1 MLKSFT
7 VSNVKELEQLEQKL
21 YESMDKTLSQINSEI
36 ASNYSQTLFT
46 KMKFGDIGF
55 DHLNSNRE
63 LNVIEQINQSFTYL
77 ALFYALEVLFTEY
90 PELAPFRLN
99 LGTAPGSDIESECSG
114 LAAEVF
120 ASVTPTNNQKKD
132 INKVLATDAKL
143 KFVFFM
149 CPNFELGRQP
159 KLEIDDVI
167 IWALKCA
174 NML

>member
-63 LNVIEQINQSFTYL
+63 LNVIE
-77 ALFYALEVLFTEY
+77 
-90 PELAPFRLN
+90 
-99 LGTAPGSDIESECSG
+99 
-114 LAAEVF
+114 
-120 ASVTPTNNQKKD
+120 
-132 INKVLATDAKL
+132 
-143 KFVFFM
+143 
-149 CPNFELGRQP
+149 
-159 KLEIDDVI
+159 
-167 IWALKCA
+167 
-174 NML
+174 